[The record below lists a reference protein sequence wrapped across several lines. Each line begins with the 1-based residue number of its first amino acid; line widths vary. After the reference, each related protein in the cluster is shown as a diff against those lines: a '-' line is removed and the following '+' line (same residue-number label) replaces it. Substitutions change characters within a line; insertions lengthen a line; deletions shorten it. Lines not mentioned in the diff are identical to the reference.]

1 MSHNVRKFREKPS
14 HLHGITS
21 PFKIRPCRM
30 QVQQVWRIIKL
41 RYTSPLNTGEHE
53 IRLVRAA
60 SQEINC
66 HLETANLDLSPS
78 HEALSY
84 EWGTEN
90 SAEREAILDS
100 GRVSVRENMWW
111 AALYHLRN

>member
-1 MSHNVRKFREKPS
+1 
-14 HLHGITS
+14 
-21 PFKIRPCRM
+21 
-30 QVQQVWRIIKL
+30 
-41 RYTSPLNTGEHE
+41 LNTGEHE

-84 EWGTEN
+84 EWGAEN

-111 AALYHLRN
+111 AALYHLRNELETRVLWIDAICINQVDIRTKLPNF